1 MKVPAPGETRGR
13 AATSTQQLKS
23 TAPTSENPS
32 PLVYVLLLGLPP
44 VINGTRPIR
53 ALLEILA
60 VAMACAVTPATKS
73 TNRTSEH
80 QRRAAV

>member
-1 MKVPAPGETRGR
+1 MKTPAPGGNRGR
-13 AATSTQQLKS
+13 AATSTQQLKF

-32 PLVYVLLLGLPP
+32 PLVCVLRLGLPP
-44 VINGTRPIR
+44 VINGTRPFR

-60 VAMACAVTPATKS
+60 ATMACAVTPATQS
-73 TNRTSEH
+73 ANRTSEH